1 MLNVSSLRDKE
12 WYNSRQYCGYH
23 VTADVSLVQLC
34 QLSWTSVMEVI
45 SEQQQEEKGK
55 SQKAMTTS
63 FHMQRR
69 KDFFSLLSIPPC
81 RVQKAL
87 HIQVPLESY
96 L

>member
-1 MLNVSSLRDKE
+1 
-12 WYNSRQYCGYH
+12 
-23 VTADVSLVQLC
+23 
-34 QLSWTSVMEVI
+34 MEVI